1 MKSNIGHAQAASGVA
16 GVIKMVL
23 AMRHGVLPRTL
34 HVDAPSSHVDWSA
47 GAVELL
53 TSPAQWPEGDGPR
66 RAGVSSFGIS
76 GTNAHVILEQSEPSE
91 SEPAAAQDAAAG
103 PEGLVPVLLSGR
115 NGAALRAQAARL
127 LSRLDGEPG
136 LRITDV
142 AHSLATGRSAFQH
155 RAVVLAEDREGLLSA
170 LTALAEGR
178 NGADI
183 AAEGETRSGKRAF
196 LFSGQ
201 GSQRLGM
208 GRELYGRHPVFAEA
222 FDAVCAGLDEHLDR
236 PLRDVVWGDDAELLN
251 RTVYAQASLFAIEVA
266 LFRLL
271 ESWGVRPD
279 QLLGHSVGEI
289 VAAHVA
295 GVFSLPDACRLVA
308 ARGRLMQQL
317 PAGGAMVAIRAA
329 EEEVLPLLGQGVSI
343 AAVNGPS
350 SVVVS
355 GAEDAVLA
363 VAAHF
368 EGEGRKTA
376 RLRVSHAFHSPLMEP
391 MLADFRTVAEGMA
404 YGAPSIP
411 LVSNLTGEPATAEQL
426 CSAEYWVRHVREAVR
441 FADGVRTLSTQGV
454 SACLELGPDGALSAL
469 AAESAPDEAVFAP
482 VLRKDRPEEPTLLA
496 ALARLH
502 VHGVPVDWSAA
513 FAGTGARWVDLPT
526 YAFQRERYWPSG
538 GVMRSGDVGFAGLG
552 SADHPLLGAAV
563 ELAGSGGL
571 LFTGRLSVSS
581 HPWLADHVVL
591 GSVLVPGTALV
602 ELVLRAADEVGCDL
616 LEELTLAAPL
626 VLPASGGGVQVQV
639 WLGEADGSGR
649 RSASVHAREGEGPWT
664 LHASG
669 VVSSGAEVASFDAVV
684 WPPEGAEP
692 VDVSGCYEQFAD
704 AGFAYGPVFQGLHA
718 AWKLDA
724 DVYADVRLPEGT
736 DGDAYGLHPALFDA
750 ALHAGML
757 GDGGEGGVPFSW
769 GGVSLHASGASRL
782 RVRIR
787 PAGNGVSLAFAD
799 TAGAP
804 VATVDS
810 LAVRPL
816 SAGQLQAADRDAL
829 FKVDWTGIQLT
840 GEPVE
845 SLAVLG
851 KDAEGIMN
859 GLSLPAHAD
868 LETLAGSAVPDV
880 VLVPSADGPVGVVES
895 VHAAAVRALELVQEW
910 LADDRFAASRLV
922 FVTRGAV
929 SGRDLAGA
937 AIWGLVRS
945 AQSENPGRF
954 GLVDLDAT
962 PDAASGTA
970 AEATALLPRA
980 LASDEPELLIRDGEV
995 LATRLARAQTQ
1006 DTAEVAWDASGTVLI
1021 TGGTGG
1027 LGRTVARHLAARHGV
1042 RSLLLVSR
1050 SGLAAEGVEE
1060 LVVELAGYGADAV
1073 VEA

>member
-66 RAGVSSFGIS
+66 RAGVSSFGVS
-76 GTNAHVILEQSEPSE
+76 GTNAHVILEQPEPLAAE
-91 SEPAAAQDAAAG
+91 AAADATVTG
-103 PEGLVPVLLSGR
+103 PGSPPWVLSGR
-115 NGAALRAQAARL
+115 NEAALRGQAARL
-127 LSRLDGEPG
+127 LPLVVGREDLPARDIGY
-136 LRITDV
+136 
-142 AHSLATGRSAFQH
+142 SLATGRSSFAH
-155 RAVVLAEDREGLLSA
+155 RAVVWGEDREDLVRALSA
-170 LTALAEGR
+170 LAVGETDAGVAEGPV
-178 NGADI
+178 
-183 AAEGETRSGKRAF
+183 TPGKSAF

-251 RTVYAQASLFAIEVA
+251 QTVYAQAGLFAIEVA
-266 LFRLL
+266 LFRLV
-271 ESWGVRPD
+271 ESWGVRAEFVA
-279 QLLGHSVGEI
+279 GHSIGE
-289 VAAHVA
+289 VAAAHVA
-295 GVFSLPDACRLVA
+295 GVLSLADACALVA

-391 MLADFRTVAEGMA
+391 MLEEFRAVVARLSFGT
-404 YGAPSIP
+404 PTIP
-411 LVSNLTGEPATAEQL
+411 VVSNLTGRLAEPEQL
-426 CSAEYWVRHVREAVR
+426 CSADYWVRHVREAVR
-441 FADGVRTLSTQGV
+441 FADGIRALGSEGV
-454 SACLELGPDGALSAL
+454 TRFLELGPDGVLSAM
-469 AAESAPDEAVFAP
+469 ARESAPEEAVLAP
-482 VLRKDRPEEPTLLA
+482 VLRRDRPEETTLLGALAQLYVRGTSVDWA
-496 ALARLH
+496 AL
-502 VHGVPVDWSAA
+502 

-526 YAFQRERYWPSG
+526 YAFQHERYWPSG
-538 GVMRSGDVGFAGLG
+538 GVARSGDVRFAGLG
-552 SADHPLLGAAV
+552 TTGHPLLGAAV

-616 LEELTLAAPL
+616 LEELTLVTPL

-664 LHASG
+664 LHAG
-669 VVSSGAEVASFDAVV
+669 GAVTTGAEVASFDAAI
-684 WPPEGAEP
+684 WPPKGAEP
-692 VDVSGCYEQFAD
+692 LDAAGCYDELAD
-704 AGFAYGPVFQGLHA
+704 AGLMYGPAFQGLQA
-718 AWKLDA
+718 AWKLGEDI
-724 DVYADVRLPEGT
+724 YAEVRLTEGT

-750 ALHAGML
+750 ALHAAAL
-757 GDGGEGGVPFSW
+757 GGGGAGGIPFSW
-769 GGVSLHASGASRL
+769 GGVSLHASGASHL

-787 PAGNGVSLAFAD
+787 DAGSGMSVALAD
-799 TAGAP
+799 SSGAP
-804 VATVDS
+804 VASVES
-810 LAVRPL
+810 LVVRPL
-816 SAGQLQAADRDAL
+816 SAGDLQTADRDAL
-829 FKVDWTGIQLT
+829 FKVDLTPVPLTDERVALGTGQD
-840 GEPVE
+840 GEP
-845 SLAVLG
+845 LRTY
-851 KDAEGIMN
+851 
-859 GLSLPAHAD
+859 AD
-868 LETLAGSAVPDV
+868 LEHLAQEPAPAA
-880 VLVPSADGPVGVVES
+880 VLVAPPVGTAGTVES
-895 VHAAAVRALELVQEW
+895 VHAAAVWALEMVQSW

-922 FVTRGAV
+922 FVTRGANA
-929 SGRDLAGA
+929 GADLAGA
-937 AIWGLVRS
+937 AVRGLVRS

-954 GLVDLDAT
+954 GLVDLDGDADVTVLAQGLAT
-962 PDAASGTA
+962 
-970 AEATALLPRA
+970 
-980 LASDEPELLIRDGEV
+980 DEPELLVRGNEV
-995 LATRLARAQTQ
+995 LAARLARAQAQRAITW
-1006 DTAEVAWDASGTVLI
+1006 DTSGTVLI

-1027 LGRTVARHLAARHGV
+1027 LGRVMARHLATEHGV
-1042 RSLLLVSR
+1042 RNLLLVSR